1 MKSCRKVKVAAAAL
15 NFLIIMRLI
24 FIDSLQM
31 YIMEIRKEGVE
42 WSNLHTGSKSRI
54 ENKML

>member
-1 MKSCRKVKVAAAAL
+1 VKVAAAAL